1 MTNLAKFINFAHK
14 WSNFNKMIHRILQK
28 SLEEQ
33 LFKGKTILLTGARQ
47 TGKTHL
53 VKNIVQKYDGAYYNC
68 EIQEVKDLLESTSIT
83 TLARLVPESKLV
95 VFDEAQDIDDIGK
108 KLKILHDE
116 IDGLQII
123 ATGSS
128 SFDLLNKASE
138 PLTGRSREYLLY
150 PLSMQEIIEDAGIVY
165 TKGKIADLLVF
176 GSYPE
181 VYNTESIDGKIEALT
196 NISNNYLY
204 KDTLRY
210 EDIKK
215 PLVFKKLLTIL
226 ALQVGS
232 EVSLN
237 KLSNEVNV
245 SIQTVEKYLDILEK
259 NFIVFSLMS
268 FSRNI
273 SKEISKSRKYYF
285 YDLGIRNSIINNF
298 NQMSLRQDAGQ
309 LWENF
314 CIIERKKFNHY
325 SRLHK
330 NLYFWRTYDQQEID
344 LIEEYGGVLSTFEF
358 KYKADKAKFPK
369 IFSDTYQGSSF
380 KLINQ
385 NNVFDLLE

>member
-1 MTNLAKFINFAHK
+1 
-14 WSNFNKMIHRILQK
+14 MIQRLLQQ
-28 SLEEQ
+28 SVEQQ

-53 VKNIVQKYDGAYYNC
+53 VKTILEKHQGAYYNC
-68 EIQEVKDLLESTSIT
+68 ELQEVKELLETTSIT
-83 TLARLVPESKLV
+83 TLKKLVPNSKLV

-108 KLKILHDE
+108 KLKVLHDE
-116 IDGLQII
+116 IDGIQII

-138 PLTGRSREYLLY
+138 PLTGRSRDYLLF
-150 PLSMQEIIEDAGIVY
+150 PLSFQEIIADAGLIHA
-165 TKGKIADLLVF
+165 KGIINELLVY
-176 GSYPE
+176 GTYPE
-181 VYNTESIDGKIEALT
+181 VYTAHSNDEKIEALT

-204 KDTLRY
+204 KDTLKY

-215 PLVFKKLLTIL
+215 PFVFKKLLTIL

-237 KLSNEVNV
+237 KLSNKTNV

-259 NFIVFSLMS
+259 NYIIFPLIS
-268 FSRNI
+268 FSRNLA
-273 SKEISKSRKYYF
+273 KEITKSRKYYF

-298 NQMSLRQDAGQ
+298 NPMSLRQDAGQ

-314 CIIERKKFNHY
+314 CTLERKKYNLY
-325 SRLHK
+325 ARLQK

-344 LIEEYGGVLSTFEF
+344 LIEEYGGKLHVYQF
-358 KYKADKAKFPK
+358 KYNAAKAKFPK
-369 IFSDTYQGSSF
+369 IFSDAYHDSSF
-380 KLINQ
+380 YLINQ

>member
-1 MTNLAKFINFAHK
+1 
-14 WSNFNKMIHRILQK
+14 MIDRIIQK
-28 SLEEQ
+28 TIEFQ

-53 VKNIVQKYDGAYYNC
+53 VKNIIHKNNGVYYNC
-68 EIQEVKDLLESTSIT
+68 EIQEVKDLLNSTSIT
-83 TLARLVPESKLV
+83 ALSKLIPKGKLL
-95 VFDEAQDIDDIGK
+95 VFDEAQDIEDIGK

-116 IDGLQII
+116 FPDIQII

-128 SFDLLNKASE
+128 SFELLNRASE
-138 PLTGRSREYLLY
+138 PLTGRSRQFMLY
-150 PLSMQEIIEDAGIVY
+150 PLSLQEIINDVGIVY
-165 TKGKIADLLVF
+165 AMGKISDLLVF

-181 VYNTESIDGKIEALT
+181 VYNAVSNDEKIAALI

-204 KDTLRY
+204 KDTLKY

-226 ALQVGS
+226 ALQVGN

-259 NFIVFSLMS
+259 NYIIFSLMS
-268 FSRNI
+268 FSRNLQ
-273 SKEISKSRKYYF
+273 KEIAKSRKYYF
-285 YDLGIRNSIINNF
+285 CDLGLRNSIINNF
-298 NQMSLRQDAGQ
+298 NQIALRQDVGQ
-309 LWENF
+309 IWENF
-314 CIIERKKFNHY
+314 CVIERVKHNHY
-325 SRLHK
+325 AKLNK

-344 LIEEYGGVLSTFEF
+344 LIEEYDGKLSTFEF
-358 KYKADKAKFPK
+358 KFSTEKAKFPK
-369 IFSDTYQGSSF
+369 IFAETYEGSSF
-380 KLINQ
+380 TLINLK
-385 NNVFDLLE
+385 NVFDLLG

>member
-1 MTNLAKFINFAHK
+1 
-14 WSNFNKMIHRILQK
+14 MIHRILQK

-53 VKNIVQKYDGAYYNC
+53 VKNIVQKYEGAYYNC

-83 TLARLVPESKLV
+83 TLARLVPKSKLI

-116 IDGLQII
+116 IAGLQII

-150 PLSMQEIIEDAGIVY
+150 PLSMQEIIDDVGIVY
-165 TKGKIADLLVF
+165 AKGKITDLLIY
-176 GSYPE
+176 GAYPE
-181 VYNTESIDGKIEALT
+181 VYSTSSIGEKIEALT

-204 KDTLRY
+204 KDTLKY

-259 NFIVFSLMS
+259 NFIIFSLLS

-273 SKEISKSRKYYF
+273 AKEISKSRKYYF

-298 NQMSLRQDAGQ
+298 NQMSLRQDVGQ

-314 CIIERKKFNHY
+314 CILERKKFNDY
-325 SRLHK
+325 SRINK

-344 LIEEYGGVLSTFEF
+344 LIEEYGGNFSTFEF
-358 KYKADKAKFPK
+358 KYNADKAKFPK
-369 IFSDTYQGSSF
+369 IFSDTYQGSTF
-380 KLINQ
+380 KLVNQ
-385 NNVFDLLE
+385 QNVFDLME

>member
-1 MTNLAKFINFAHK
+1 MN
-14 WSNFNKMIHRILQK
+14 RILQNLIEK
-28 SLEEQ
+28 Q
-33 LFKGKTILLTGARQ
+33 LFKGKTLLITGARQ

-53 VKNIVQKYDGAYYNC
+53 VKNIVQKFDGTYYNC
-68 EIQEVKDLLESTSIT
+68 EMQEVKDLLSSTSIAS
-83 TLARLVPESKLV
+83 LSRLVPKSKLI

-108 KLKILHDE
+108 KLKVLHDE
-116 IDGLQII
+116 ISGIQII

-150 PLSMQEIIEDAGIVY
+150 PLSMQEIMDDAGIVFA
-165 TKGKIADLLVF
+165 KGKIADLLIF

-181 VYNTESIDGKIEALT
+181 VYITDSVADKTEVLT

-204 KDTLRY
+204 KDTMRY

-268 FSRNI
+268 FSRNLT
-273 SKEISKSRKYYF
+273 KEISKSRKYYF

-298 NQMSLRQDAGQ
+298 NQISLRQDVGP

-314 CIIERKKFNHY
+314 CILERMKFNHY
-325 SRLHK
+325 SRLNK

-344 LIEEYGGVLSTFEF
+344 LIEEYGGKLSAFEF
-358 KYKADKAKFPK
+358 KYNIDKAKFPK
-369 IFSDTYQGSSF
+369 IFSTTYPDSSF
-380 KLINQ
+380 TLINQ
-385 NNVFDLLE
+385 KNVFDLLE

>member
-1 MTNLAKFINFAHK
+1 
-14 WSNFNKMIHRILQK
+14 MIQRILQK
-28 SLEEQ
+28 SLEAH

-53 VKNIVQKYDGAYYNC
+53 VKHIVQKYDGAYYNC

-83 TLARLVPESKLV
+83 TLAKLVPKSKLI

-116 IDGLQII
+116 IDDVQII

-138 PLTGRSREYLLY
+138 PLTGRSTEYLLY
-150 PLSMQEIIEDAGIVY
+150 SLSMQEIIDDVGIVY
-165 TKGKIADLLVF
+165 AKGKISELLTF

-181 VYNTESIDGKIEALT
+181 VYNTASIDEKIEALT

-204 KDTLRY
+204 KDTLKY

-226 ALQVGS
+226 ALQIGS

-259 NFIVFSLMS
+259 NFIVFSLLS

-273 SKEISKSRKYYF
+273 AKEISKSRKYYF

-314 CIIERKKFNHY
+314 CILERKKFNHY
-325 SRLHK
+325 ARLQK

-344 LIEEYGGVLSTFEF
+344 LIEEYGGGLSTFEF
-358 KYKADKAKFPK
+358 KYNADKAKFPK
-369 IFSDTYQGSSF
+369 IFSATYQGSTF

-385 NNVFDLLE
+385 KNVFELME

>member
-1 MTNLAKFINFAHK
+1 
-14 WSNFNKMIHRILQK
+14 MIHRILQK

-33 LFKGKTILLTGARQ
+33 LFKGKTILLIGARQ

-53 VKNIVQKYDGAYYNC
+53 VKTIIKKYEGAYYNC

-150 PLSMQEIIEDAGIVY
+150 PLSMQEIIDDAGIVY

-325 SRLHK
+325 SKLHK

-385 NNVFDLLE
+385 KNVFDVLE

>member
-1 MTNLAKFINFAHK
+1 MYLKLPISF
-14 WSNFNKMIHRILQK
+14 KMIHRILQK

-33 LFKGKTILLTGARQ
+33 LFKGKTILLIGARQ

-53 VKNIVQKYDGAYYNC
+53 VKTIIKKYEGAYYNC

-150 PLSMQEIIEDAGIVY
+150 PLSIQEIIDDAGIVY

-385 NNVFDLLE
+385 KNVFDLLE

>member
-1 MTNLAKFINFAHK
+1 MD
-14 WSNFNKMIHRILQK
+14 RILQK
-28 SLEEQ
+28 TLENQ

-53 VKNIVQKYDGAYYNC
+53 VKNLVKTYDGGYYNC
-68 EIQEVKDLLESTSIT
+68 ETQEVKELLESTSIVS
-83 TLARLVPESKLV
+83 LAKLVPKSKFL
-95 VFDEAQDIDDIGK
+95 VFDEAQDIHDIGK
-108 KLKILHDE
+108 KLKILYDE
-116 IDGLQII
+116 IAGLQII

-128 SFDLLNKASE
+128 SFDLLNRASE

-150 PLSMQEIIEDAGIVY
+150 PLSMQEIIDKNGIQNA
-165 TKGKIADLLVF
+165 KGSIPDLLVY
-176 GSYPE
+176 GAYPE
-181 VYNTESIDGKIEALT
+181 VYHMESITEKIEALT

-204 KDTLRY
+204 RDTLKY
-210 EDIKK
+210 EEIKK

-226 ALQVGS
+226 ALQLGS

-259 NFIVFSLMS
+259 NFIIFSLAS
-268 FSRNI
+268 LSRNI
-273 SKEISKSRKYYF
+273 AKEITKSRKYYF
-285 YDLGIRNSIINNF
+285 YDLGIRNSIINNL
-298 NQMSLRQDAGQ
+298 NPMSLRQDAGQ

-314 CIIERKKFNHY
+314 CMVERKKYNNY
-325 SRLHK
+325 SRLTK

-344 LIEEYGGVLSTFEF
+344 LIEEYGGTLSTFEF
-358 KYKADKAKFPK
+358 KYNSDKAKFPK
-369 IFSDTYQGSSF
+369 IFAETYQGSTF

-385 NNVFDLLE
+385 KNVFDLLE

>member
-1 MTNLAKFINFAHK
+1 
-14 WSNFNKMIHRILQK
+14 MIHRLLQK

-33 LFKGKTILLTGARQ
+33 LFKGKAILLTGARQ

-53 VKNIVQKYDGAYYNC
+53 VKNIVQHYEGAYYNC
-68 EIQEVKDLLESTSIT
+68 EIQEVKDLLESTSIS
-83 TLARLVPESKLV
+83 TLARLVPKSKLV

-116 IDGLQII
+116 VDGLQII

-128 SFDLLNKASE
+128 SFDLLNKAAE

-150 PLSMQEIIEDAGIVY
+150 PLSLQEIMDDAGIVHA
-165 TKGKIADLLVF
+165 TGQIADLLIF
-176 GSYPE
+176 GAYPE
-181 VYNTESIDGKIEALT
+181 VYTAESIDDKIEALT

-204 KDTLRY
+204 KDTLKY
-210 EDIKK
+210 EDVKK
-215 PLVFKKLLTIL
+215 PFVFKKLLTIL

-259 NFIVFSLMS
+259 NFIIFSLMS

-273 SKEISKSRKYYF
+273 AKEISKSRKYYF

-298 NQMSLRQDAGQ
+298 NQVALRQDTGQ

-314 CIIERKKFNHY
+314 CMLERKKYNQY
-325 SRLHK
+325 ARLQK

-344 LIEEYGGVLSTFEF
+344 LIEEFGGSLFTFEF
-358 KYKADKAKFPK
+358 KYNAEKAKFPK
-369 IFSDTYQGSSF
+369 IFSDTYQGSTF

-385 NNVFDLLE
+385 KNVFELLE

>member
-1 MTNLAKFINFAHK
+1 MMN
-14 WSNFNKMIHRILQK
+14 RILQNLIEK
-28 SLEEQ
+28 Q
-33 LFKGKTILLTGARQ
+33 LFKGKTLLITGARQ

-53 VKNIVQKYDGAYYNC
+53 VKNIVQKFDGTYYNC
-68 EIQEVKDLLESTSIT
+68 EMQEVKDLLSSTSIAS
-83 TLARLVPESKLV
+83 LSRLVSKSKLI
-95 VFDEAQDIDDIGK
+95 VFDEAQDIEDIGK
-108 KLKILHDE
+108 KLKVLHDE
-116 IDGLQII
+116 ISGIQII

-150 PLSMQEIIEDAGIVY
+150 PLSMQEIMDDAGIVFA
-165 TKGKIADLLVF
+165 KGKIDELLIF

-181 VYNTESIDGKIEALT
+181 VYITDSVADKTEVLT

-204 KDTLRY
+204 KDTMRY

-232 EVSLN
+232 EISLN

-268 FSRNI
+268 FSRNLT
-273 SKEISKSRKYYF
+273 KEISKSRKYYF
-285 YDLGIRNSIINNF
+285 FDLGIRNSIINNF
-298 NQMSLRQDAGQ
+298 NQISLRQDVGP
-309 LWENF
+309 LWENL
-314 CIIERKKFNHY
+314 CILERIKFNHY
-325 SRLHK
+325 SRLNK

-344 LIEEYGGVLSTFEF
+344 LIEEYGGKLSAFEF
-358 KYKADKAKFPK
+358 KYNTDKAKFPK
-369 IFSDTYQGSSF
+369 IFSTTYPDSSF
-380 KLINQ
+380 TLINQ
-385 NNVFDLLE
+385 RMCLIYWSRM

>member
-1 MTNLAKFINFAHK
+1 MR
-14 WSNFNKMIHRILQK
+14 RILQK
-28 SLEEQ
+28 SLEDQ

-53 VKNIVQKYDGAYYNC
+53 VKIIVNKYEGAYYNC
-68 EIQEVKDLLESTSIT
+68 EIQEVKDLLESTSIVS
-83 TLARLVPESKLV
+83 LSRLVPKSKLV
-95 VFDEAQDIDDIGK
+95 VFDEAQDINDIGK

-116 IDGLQII
+116 IVGLQII

-138 PLTGRSREYLLY
+138 PLTGRSREHLLY
-150 PLSMQEIIEDAGIVY
+150 PLSMQEVIEDSGIVQA
-165 TKGKIADLLVF
+165 KGKISELLVY
-176 GSYPE
+176 GAYPE
-181 VYNTESIDGKIEALT
+181 VYHLESIDDKKEALN
-196 NISNNYLY
+196 NISSNYLY

-285 YDLGIRNSIINNF
+285 YDLGIRNSIINNY
-298 NQMSLRQDAGQ
+298 NQLSIRQDVGQ

-314 CIIERKKFNHY
+314 CILERKKFNEY
-325 SRLHK
+325 SRINK

-344 LIEEYGGVLSTFEF
+344 LIEEYGGNLSTFEF
-358 KYKADKAKFPK
+358 KYNADKAKFPK
-369 IFSDTYQGSSF
+369 IFAETYQGSTL

-385 NNVFDLLE
+385 KNVFDLME

>member
-1 MTNLAKFINFAHK
+1 MY
-14 WSNFNKMIHRILQK
+14 HRILQK
-28 SLEEQ
+28 SIEAQ

-53 VKNIVQKYDGAYYNC
+53 VKQIVQKYEGAYYNC
-68 EIQEVKDLLESTSIT
+68 EIQEVKDLLDSTSIT
-83 TLARLVPESKLV
+83 SLTRLIPQSKLV
-95 VFDEAQDIDDIGK
+95 VFDEAQDIADIGK

-128 SFDLLNKASE
+128 SFQLLNKASE
-138 PLTGRSREYLLY
+138 PLTGRSREYHLF
-150 PLSMQEIIEDAGIVY
+150 PLSIQEIIEDVGIVY
-165 TKGKIADLLVF
+165 AKGKISDLMIF

-181 VYNTESIDGKIEALT
+181 VYNMESNEDKIEALT

-204 KDTLRY
+204 KDTLKY

-273 SKEISKSRKYYF
+273 AKEISKSRKYYF

-298 NQMSLRQDAGQ
+298 NQMSLRQDVGK

-314 CIIERKKFNHY
+314 CILERKKYNHY
-325 SRLHK
+325 SKLHK

-344 LIEEYGGVLSTFEF
+344 LIEEYNGKLAAFEF
-358 KYKADKAKFPK
+358 KYNSPKAKFPK
-369 IFSDTYQGSSF
+369 IFSETYNDASF
-380 KLINQ
+380 RLVNDKNL
-385 NNVFDLLE
+385 FDILE

>member
-1 MTNLAKFINFAHK
+1 
-14 WSNFNKMIHRILQK
+14 MIHRILQK

-53 VKNIVQKYDGAYYNC
+53 VKTIVEKFKGAYYNC

-83 TLARLVPESKLV
+83 TLSRLVPVSKLV

-138 PLTGRSREYLLY
+138 PLTGRSREYFLY
-150 PLSMQEIIEDAGIVY
+150 PLSMQEIMDNAGMVY
-165 TKGKIADLLVF
+165 AKGKIIDLLIF

-181 VYNTESIDGKIEALT
+181 VYNTESVDEKIEALT

-204 KDTLRY
+204 KDTLKY

-215 PLVFKKLLTIL
+215 PFVFKKLLTFL

-245 SIQTVEKYLDILEK
+245 SIQTVEKYLDILEN
-259 NFIVFSLMS
+259 NFIIFSLMS

-273 SKEISKSRKYYF
+273 AKEISKSRKYYF

-298 NQMSLRQDAGQ
+298 NQISLRQDAGQ

-314 CIIERKKFNHY
+314 CILERKKFNHY
-325 SRLHK
+325 STLHK

-344 LIEEYGGVLSTFEF
+344 LIEEYGGRLYGFEF
-358 KYKADKAKFPK
+358 KYNADKAKFPK
-369 IFSDTYQGSSF
+369 IFSDTYQGSTF

-385 NNVFDLLE
+385 KNVFDLLD